1 MAFSIYNV
9 NKPTLPPPS
18 LFPPPGIGALQLV
31 AHCSLWF
38 GGVCVLDIYA
48 IVVIGR
54 ELLLSVAL
62 AK

>member
-9 NKPTLPPPS
+9 NKPPPS
-18 LFPPPGIGALQLV
+18 PPLSGIGASQLV
-31 AHCSLWF
+31 AHHSLWF
-38 GGVCVLDIYA
+38 GGVCVCVLDTYA

-54 ELLLSVAL
+54 ELPLSVAL